1 MRFSRRRFLS
11 TSAALALP
19 CTPHFWQRIAQAAD
33 PAEGTGGETVLVV
46 IQLSGGN
53 DGLNT
58 VVPFRDPAYAA
69 ARPTLKLPADKLL
82 KINGDLAFHPSM
94 TGFAKL
100 LEKSQLAVVQ
110 GVGYPKPNRSHFTS
124 MDFWHR
130 GKLSETEPFGWIGRG
145 TEHLPAG
152 STAVHV
158 ANGDSPLALRG
169 PSSRNITVRSLQ
181 EFQLRVALKGDDPA
195 RRKVMSRFAETS
207 AATPAGNS
215 PLLDRIKLTAQ
226 ETYRSADKLR
236 EVSPDYKTS
245 VSYPDTPLG
254 KQLKLIAQLIAAGV
268 RERLYYAEIG
278 GFDTHAD
285 QLDQHASLLTQVS
298 AAMTAF
304 QDDIVAH
311 GQQSR
316 VLTMAF
322 SEFGRRVKENGS
334 GTDHGA
340 ASSLFLMGD
349 KVVAGPVGACPS
361 LTDLDDG
368 DLKFHT
374 DFRSVYTTLLDDW
387 LKLPAAEILGASFPK
402 AALLKA

>member
-1 MRFSRRRFLS
+1 MTLSRRRFLS
-11 TSAALALP
+11 STAALALP
-19 CTPHFWQRIAQAAD
+19 CVPQFWQRIAGAAD
-33 PAEGTGGETVLVV
+33 AAGVPSAETVLVV

-69 ARPTLKLPADKLL
+69 ARPVLKLPVDKLL
-82 KINGDLAFHPSM
+82 NINADLAFHPAM

-124 MDFWHR
+124 MDFWQR
-130 GKLSETEPFGWIGRG
+130 GQISETEPFGWIGRS

-181 EFQLRVALKGDDPA
+181 EFQLRVALKGDDPV
-195 RRKVMSRFAETS
+195 RRKVLSRFVET
-207 AATPAGNS
+207 AATDA
-215 PLLDRIKLTAQ
+215 PLLDRIKRTAQ
-226 ETYRSADKLR
+226 ETYRSADRLR
-236 EVSPDYKTS
+236 EVSPEYKTA
-245 VSYPDTPLG
+245 VSYPDTALG
-254 KQLKLIAQLIAAGV
+254 RQLKLIAQLIAAGV

-285 QLDQHASLLTQVS
+285 QLDQHAALLGQVS

-304 QDDIVAH
+304 QEDMVGH

-322 SEFGRRVKENGS
+322 SEFGRRVRENGS

-349 KVVAGPVGACPS
+349 RVVAGPVGASPS

-387 LKLPAAEILGASFPK
+387 LKLPATEILGASFPK
-402 AALLKA
+402 VALLKS